1 MTQPRNNKSD
11 ESFSSSV
18 FYTQLSVSV
27 KELTAASYRLEEKIK
42 ALHDQQIQLAQRFE
56 KLLDN
61 YNNLLERVITV
72 EAQDVENVN
81 DTLDDLNGK
90 VSIIRKSISDMEKTI
105 SLNERSDKDF
115 SDRITKLERQNEH
128 LKIFKEGTEDK
139 FKKFTSLAL
148 QIIYNVVLMYIAY
161 KIGISSPGN

>member
-1 MTQPRNNKSD
+1 M
-11 ESFSSSV
+11 
-18 FYTQLSVSV
+18 
-27 KELTAASYRLEEKIK
+27 
-42 ALHDQQIQLAQRFE
+42 
-56 KLLDN
+56 
-61 YNNLLERVITV
+61 LERVITV

-81 DTLDDLNGK
+81 DTLDNLNGK

-139 FKKFTSLAL
+139 FKKFTSLGL